1 MGILETPAVNDSPIS
16 SKRKSTDFSKLGPLS
31 KFGTVGF
38 TGYREQQKPKRKETK
53 GADDHDMDDSD
64 AEDDDTDK
72 KRANKDDDEP
82 VTESQNGQ
90 HLSPL
95 DPSKQGELTE
105 GVRKIQVR

>member
-1 MGILETPAVNDSPIS
+1 MNDSPVT

-38 TGYREQQKPKRKETK
+38 TGYREQPKAKKMDRK
-53 GADDHDMDDSD
+53 DHDMDDSD
-64 AEDDDTDK
+64 AEDDDIDT

-105 GVRKIQVR
+105 GVRKIQVRCVNLL